1 MTKPKFKS
9 AEQEILHQFVIGDKL
24 SPVIGLSEEGVR
36 GRVIMLKRM
45 RRLLIVDWHPII
57 DILLGDYERDLKRV
71 ETLRESDDEPLQGG
85 GVTAPKFD
93 DDEPD
98 VQDRDF

>member
-1 MTKPKFKS
+1 VTKPKFKS
-9 AEQEILHQFVIGDKL
+9 VEQEILHHFVIGEKL
-24 SPVIGLSEEGVR
+24 SPIIGLSEESVR

-45 RRLLIVDWHPII
+45 RRLLIIDWHPII

-71 ETLRESDDEPLQGG
+71 EALREN
-85 GVTAPKFD
+85 